1 MLKLTVIL
9 GSVRDGRAGEAV
21 AHWFVKKARD
31 HGTFDVEYVDLKE
44 RNLPMLGEPH
54 HPRLK
59 KYELESSKAWSATVD
74 AADAFVFVSPEYNY
88 TTPPAL
94 VNALDTVYHEWT
106 YKPVGFVSYGGVSGG
121 IRAVQATKLMVTAFK
136 MVPMI
141 EAVNIPFFAQ
151 LIEGGV
157 FKSNE
162 LHDRAVPVMLD
173 ELLKWAEALKPMRNR

>member
-1 MLKLTVIL
+1 VTLAVIYA
-9 GSVRDGRAGEAV
+9 SVRDGRAGEAV
-21 AHWFVKKARD
+21 AQWFLTRARE
-31 HGTFDVEYVDLKE
+31 HGKFDVEYVDLKE
-44 RNLPMLGEPH
+44 RNLPLLSEPH

-59 KYELESSKAWSATVD
+59 KYQLESTKAFSATID

-121 IRAVQATKLMVTAFK
+121 MRAVQTTKLMVTGFK

-141 EAVNIPFFAQ
+141 EAVNIPFFTH

-162 LHDRAVPVMLD
+162 VHDKAVPVMLD
-173 ELLKWAEALKPMRNR
+173 ELLKWAAALKVMRAG